1 MNGQDRLE
9 RGYRR
14 LLACYPRS
22 FRRDSEDE
30 IVAVLLATAEEGQRR
45 VRLTEAADLIRGALR
60 MRLRPACPPPRSVR
74 GAVRLMCTG
83 AVVQLAA
90 AVTMMVTAATVRAAI
105 ASQPGLAAVQRSQEL
120 SLLTFREIGAVLAVG
135 VWLLTA
141 WAISQ
146 GRDVARFSFS
156 SFFVLITLTVL
167 IGLAQHGAS
176 DAVAD
181 MIAGAAVWLIA
192 LATMVLIF
200 TRQSNRYYRQA
211 VQPARVS
218 G

>member
-14 LLACYPRS
+14 LLAWYPRS

-30 IVAVLLATAEEGQRR
+30 IVAVLLATAEEDQQR

-74 GAVRLMCTG
+74 GAVRLMCAG
-83 AVVQLAA
+83 AGVQLAA
-90 AVTMMVTAATVRAAI
+90 AITMMVTAATVRAAV

-176 DAVAD
+176 DAAAD

-192 LATMVLIF
+192 LAAMVLIF

-211 VQPARVS
+211 VQPALNS
-218 G
+218 

>member
-14 LLACYPRS
+14 LLAWYPRS

-30 IVAVLLATAEEGQRR
+30 IV
-45 VRLTEAADLIRGALR
+45 
-60 MRLRPACPPPRSVR
+60 
-74 GAVRLMCTG
+74 
-83 AVVQLAA
+83 VVQLAA
-90 AVTMMVTAATVRAAI
+90 AVTIVVTAATVRAAI

-120 SLLTFREIGAVLAVG
+120 SLLTFREIGAVAAVG

-146 GRDVARFSFS
+146 GRDVARFSFL
-156 SFFVLITLTVL
+156 SFFALITLMMLVA
-167 IGLAQHGAS
+167 LAQHGAA
-176 DAVAD
+176 DAAAD

-211 VQPARVS
+211 VQPAVHS
-218 G
+218 